1 MFPGGIRMS
10 FGINCAVFAYLV
22 TAGCAIML
30 LRGSSNWRIKFLA
43 FVVGLLPLCH
53 AAILLSNNGVLV
65 ARVVGRISEPVELA
79 ISALCLTAVYLL
91 CKENRERKQVDV
103 RLRLA
108 EAQASPNGSSAAKD
122 GKSWLP
128 RTLRIT
134 FGEQCKISPAA

>member
-1 MFPGGIRMS
+1 MS

-22 TAGCAIML
+22 TAGCAILL

-65 ARVVGRISEPVELA
+65 ARIVGRISEPVELA

-91 CKENRERKQVDV
+91 SKENRERKQVDV

-108 EAQASPNGSSAAKD
+108 EAQAGANGSSPAK
-122 GKSWLP
+122 GGMNWLA
-128 RTLRIT
+128 RSLKIA
-134 FGEQCKISPAA
+134 FGEQCKISAIS